1 MTIPKTLNL
10 GSGKDWKDSYFNA
23 DILLRVNPDWWCDI
37 SKVEFGTTIDSP
49 RFDKVEITK
58 GMFKTIVANDV
69 LEHIPDLI
77 QAMTNCKDL
86 LEVGGEFH
94 ISVPYELSLGAWQDP
109 THVRA
114 FNENSWLYYTDWH
127 WYLGWQDRFNLS
139 LIEFKVS
146 ELGQEMIDKNFTE
159 QEIMRTPRAVD
170 SMKVILC
177 KQS

>member
-1 MTIPKTLNL
+1 MILNL
-10 GSGKDWKDSYFNA
+10 GSGKDWREDCLNS
-23 DILLRVNPDWWCDI
+23 DIQARVNPDWVCDI
-37 SKVEFGTTIDSP
+37 SKVQWGEVIETRFGQIKIKPD
-49 RFDKVEITK
+49 
-58 GMFKTIVANDV
+58 MFEKIVANDV

-86 LEVGGEFH
+86 LADKGEFH
-94 ISVPYELSLGAWQDP
+94 INVPYELSLGAWQDP

-127 WYLGWQDRFNLS
+127 WYLGWEDRFNLS
-139 LIEFKVS
+139 KMEFIMS
-146 ELGQEMIDKNFTE
+146 ALGQEMMDKDIPD
-159 QEIMRTPRAVD
+159 QEILRTPRAVD

>member
-1 MTIPKTLNL
+1 MVIPTTLNL
-10 GSGKDWKDSYFNA
+10 GSGKDWKDECLNA
-23 DILLRVNPDWWCDI
+23 DILPRVNPDWLVDI
-37 SKVEFGTTIDSP
+37 SKVEFGQKIDT
-49 RFDKVEITK
+49 RFGQVVINK
-58 GMFKTIVANDV
+58 GMFERVIANDV
-69 LEHIPDLI
+69 LEHIPDLVS
-77 QAMTNCKDL
+77 AMTNIKDL
-86 LEVGGEFH
+86 LCTNGEFH

-127 WYLGWQDRFNLS
+127 WYLGWEDRFNLS

-146 ELGQEMIDKNFTE
+146 ELGKEMIDKNFTE

-177 KQS
+177 KQ